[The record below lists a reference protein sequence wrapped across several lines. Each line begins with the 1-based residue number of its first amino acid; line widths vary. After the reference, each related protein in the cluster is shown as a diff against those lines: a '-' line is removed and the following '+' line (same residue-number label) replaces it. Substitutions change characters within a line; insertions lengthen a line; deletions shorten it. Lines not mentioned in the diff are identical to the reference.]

1 MKIGILGSGSV
12 GKVLGTGF
20 LKHGYEVCLG
30 TRDPRKLEIQH
41 WLQENPARSVG
52 TFERAAEEA
61 VSLAGPHNFAGKTVM
76 DTTNP
81 IAEAPPVGGILPF
94 FTGPNESPGE
104 RIQPALPQAHV
115 VKAFNSVGAPQMVN
129 PTYRRLARPLTAV
142 HSLAP
147 ARFPA
152 QPVEPCV

>member
-1 MKIGILGSGSV
+1 M
-12 GKVLGTGF
+12 LGTGF

-61 VSLAGPHNFAGKTVM
+61 VSLSGLHNLAGKTVM

-94 FTGPNESPGE
+94 FTGPNESVGE
-104 RIQPALPQAHV
+104 RIQSALPQAHV